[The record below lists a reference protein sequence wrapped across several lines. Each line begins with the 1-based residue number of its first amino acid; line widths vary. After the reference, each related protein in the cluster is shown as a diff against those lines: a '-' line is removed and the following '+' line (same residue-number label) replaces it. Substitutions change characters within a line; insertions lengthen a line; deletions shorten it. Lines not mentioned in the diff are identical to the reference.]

1 MKEEYNAW
9 IDAIARMICL
19 ETCAFKGEPP
29 CWELVDAGERVMFPP
44 PTCDEPG
51 CVALARA
58 AYTAMALSPTP
69 FPTPI
74 KKDAETL

>member
-9 IDAIARMICL
+9 IEAIARSICL

-29 CWELVDAGERVMFPP
+29 CWDNAFADEPFPP